1 MTYTLG
7 MRINKYIA
15 LATGLS
21 RRAADGA
28 LAAGR
33 VAVNGKRALVGQEVA
48 PDDAVTLDSLAITP
62 AVKTLTLIL
71 NKPAGYVVSRTGQ
84 GSKTIYDLL
93 PAEYHSLKPVGRLD
107 KDSSG
112 LLLLTND
119 GDLANQLTHPR
130 YAKTKIY
137 EVELDRPLTPAD
149 KTRIEEGVAVNDY
162 VSRFSIESRGK
173 SREARNTPAHD
184 SSLVARDSAYVVRMQ
199 EGRNRQIRRTFASL
213 GYEVQKLH
221 RTHFGSYQLE
231 QLQPGKFRLITK

>member
-1 MTYTLG
+1 
-7 MRINKYIA
+7 MRINKFVA
-15 LATGLS
+15 QATGLS
-21 RRAADGA
+21 RRAADA
-28 LAAGR
+28 AVAAGR
-33 VAVNGKRALVGQEVA
+33 VAVNGKAAVTGQEVA
-48 PDDAVTLDSLAITP
+48 PDEAVTLDSRAITP

-71 NKPAGYVVSRTGQ
+71 NKPAGYVVSRDGQ

-93 PAEYHSLKPVGRLD
+93 PAEYHHLKPVGRLD

-137 EVELDRPLTPAD
+137 EVDLDRPLTRTD
-149 KTRIEEGVAVNDY
+149 KARIEAGVAVNDY
-162 VSRFSIESRGK
+162 VSRFSIEPRGK
-173 SREARNTPAHD
+173 SRGARNAAAHD
-184 SSLVARDSAYVVRMQ
+184 SNLVARDSAYIVRMQ

-231 QLQPGKFRLITK
+231 QLQPGKFRLIKK